1 MFSLVNGAPTYGHL
15 CWSVKGRGEA
25 HPPPTHTTAGKV
37 AAAGG
42 GGRIIISICWTTS
55 QKEGEE
61 WKGKEAGL
69 AGQWPALG
77 PWDKWLREKK
87 GTQRGRSTTLR
98 LALVLFRMWGKNHLP
113 LFLLDEEEDPTR
125 SWAFLS
131 SSMGPFPLLVPYFF
145 SGAASSYMPPPSHP
159 PSSFSR

>member
-69 AGQWPALG
+69 AGQWVHGTNGYGRRRGLNEEGAQYCDSPLFFFVCGEKTTFHCSFLTKKKIPRGLG
-77 PWDKWLREKK
+77 P
-87 GTQRGRSTTLR
+87 
-98 LALVLFRMWGKNHLP
+98 
-113 LFLLDEEEDPTR
+113 
-125 SWAFLS
+125 
-131 SSMGPFPLLVPYFF
+131 FF
-145 SGAASSYMPPPSHP
+145 PPPWALFPSLSHISSAGQLLP
-159 PSSFSR
+159 ICPHPLTLPSLFPGK